1 MKLIIQREIERQIA
15 EVVCQP
21 GPFKET
27 GVTLFGEKS
36 GDDFV
41 VLGIAGPGPDATHEE
56 LHYSGNNDYA
66 TMIFEDLKK
75 GNPSLQHIGELHL
88 HPYGMMWLSQGDK
101 ETVKEVLKDYTEF
114 IAGVMQLGWRIKF
127 YPYYFSK
134 EKPDGERMEVELEG
148 QTRRDTWFRFR
159 RKRRG

>member
-15 EVVCQP
+15 EVVFQP

-56 LHYSGNNDYA
+56 LEYSGNNDYA
-66 TMIFEDLKK
+66 TMVFEDLKK
-75 GNPSLQHIGELHL
+75 GNPNLKHIGELHL
-88 HPYGMMWLSQGDK
+88 HPFGMHRLSGVDRQ
-101 ETVKEVLKDYTEF
+101 TVREVLKEYEEF
-114 IAGVMQLGWRIKF
+114 IAGVMLRGWRISYF
-127 YPYYFSK
+127 PVYFSK
-134 EKPDGERMEVELEG
+134 DKSEGERMEVQLEG
-148 QTRRDTWFRFR
+148 KTYGRGRLRFWR
-159 RKRRG
+159 

>member
-15 EVVCQP
+15 EVVFQP

-36 GDDFV
+36 GNDFV

-75 GNPSLQHIGELHL
+75 SNPNLQYIGELHL
-88 HPYGMMWLSQGDK
+88 HPYGMIWLSHGDR
-101 ETVKEVLKDYTEF
+101 ETIKEVLKDYTEF
-114 IAGVMQLGWRIKF
+114 IAGVMQLGRRLRF

-134 EKPDGERMEVELEG
+134 EKPDGERMEVQREG
-148 QTRRDTWFRFR
+148 QTHRSSGFRCR
-159 RKRRG
+159 RKRRH

>member
-1 MKLIIQREIERQIA
+1 MKLIIPLEIENQIG
-15 EVVCQP
+15 EVVFQP

-56 LHYSGNNDYA
+56 FEYSGNNEYA
-66 TMIFEDLKK
+66 TMVFEDLKK
-75 GNPSLQHIGELHL
+75 GNPSLQHIGELHV
-88 HPYGMMWLSQGDK
+88 HPFGMRRLSQVDR

-114 IAGVMQLGWRIKF
+114 IAGVMQWGWRIKF

-134 EKPDGERMEVELEG
+134 EKPNGERMEVKTCG
-148 QTRRDTWFRFR
+148 SAWSWISGFR
-159 RKRRG
+159 RR